1 MLAYKNRFHGHKSV
15 SRVKGKSIQ
24 TELYRAYY
32 ANNKLGDFR
41 VAVVTSKK
49 ISKLAVD
56 RNKIRRKIFEIIRK
70 SRILEEKS
78 VDIVFIVRSI
88 NILKI
93 SNIALTKLIED
104 SLKKTVLHQ

>member
-32 ANNKLGDFR
+32 TNNRLADFR

-56 RNKIRRKIFEIIRK
+56 RNRIRRKVFEIIRK
-70 SRILEEKS
+70 SRILEGKS
-78 VDIVFIVRSI
+78 IDIVFIVISI
-88 NILKI
+88 DILKT
-93 SNIALTKLIED
+93 SNKELTKSIQD
-104 SLKKTVLHQ
+104 SLNKTVLHQ